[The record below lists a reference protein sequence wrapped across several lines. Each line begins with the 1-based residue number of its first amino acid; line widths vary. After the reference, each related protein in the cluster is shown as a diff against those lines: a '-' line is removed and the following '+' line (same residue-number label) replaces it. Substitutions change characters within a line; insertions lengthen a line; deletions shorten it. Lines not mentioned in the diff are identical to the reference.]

1 MIQGHRKENL
11 VAEISA
17 GKHWLLSGMSE
28 ELGGHDEGLN
38 PHEILEA
45 ALAACTIIT
54 LQMYASRKQWN
65 LISAD
70 VTVNIDSE
78 SNQESCISRKIRFQG
93 DLTEE
98 QRRSLIAIAN
108 KCPIHKILSSNI
120 TIKTD
125 EVISA

>member
-1 MIQGHRKENL
+1 MIQGYRKENL

-17 GKHWLLSGMSE
+17 GRHRLLSGMSE

-54 LQMYASRKQWN
+54 LQMYANRKQWN

-70 VTVNIDSE
+70 VTVN
-78 SNQESCISRKIRFQG
+78 K
-93 DLTEE
+93 
-98 QRRSLIAIAN
+98 
-108 KCPIHKILSSNI
+108 
-120 TIKTD
+120 
-125 EVISA
+125 